1 MKYLLSAAAASA
13 LMAGTAFAGNIQPA
27 PVEPVIAPAPIPVA
41 TSPDWTGFYAG
52 GQLGFANIDS
62 DYRDDRDGDGFIGG
76 LTLGYDHDMGNDWV
90 IGAGLDY
97 DWADIDFGGTEA
109 ASIES
114 IWRAKVRAGYKIGN
128 GLLYAT
134 TGYASADTDT
144 RGNNDGYFIGGGYE
158 HMVSQNISVGGEVL
172 HHLFDD
178 FSGGSNSDMDAT
190 TAQVRATYR
199 F

>member
-1 MKYLLSAAAASA
+1 MGGQAMKYC
-13 LMAGTAFAGNIQPA
+13 Q
-27 PVEPVIAPAPIPVA
+27 
-41 TSPDWTGFYAG
+41 
-52 GQLGFANIDS
+52 
-62 DYRDDRDGDGFIGG
+62 
-76 LTLGYDHDMGNDWV
+76 DMGTDSV
-90 IGAGLDY
+90 IGSGLHY
-97 DWADIDFGGTEA
+97 DWDDMDFGRTQA
-109 ASIES
+109 DSIES

-144 RGNNDGYFIGGGYE
+144 RGDNDGYFIGGGYE